1 MSQISTIAFL
11 GAGIMGAP
19 MAGNIAKAG
28 LSVRLWNRSF
38 DKAKAV
44 SGGGVSAT
52 ESLEE
57 ALSGA
62 EVVITMLTDAS
73 AVKAVIAD
81 CREFMTP
88 NMIWLQMSTVGVKID
103 ELNQIAG
110 EIGVDM
116 IDAPVLGTKGP
127 AESGELSV
135 LASGNPKH
143 KDKLEPILAAVGSN
157 TRWVSDEPGSSSRL
171 KLALNSWV
179 LALTHATAEALTIA
193 KTLGVDPNL
202 VPEILKGGALDCG
215 YLHIKSKAMLEG
227 NLEANFSVDNAAKD
241 ARLIREATEAQ
252 GQIMDL
258 VVAGQN
264 RFLRVIQQGHGD
276 KDMAASYLAK

>member
-28 LSVRLWNRSF
+28 FNVRLWNRSF

-44 SGGGVSAT
+44 NGDGVSAT

-62 EVVITMLTDAS
+62 EVVITMLSDAS
-73 AVKAVIAD
+73 AVKSVIAD

-88 NMIWLQMSTVGVKID
+88 NMTWLQMSTVGVKID

-143 KDKLEPILAAVGSN
+143 KDKLEPILAAIGSN
-157 TRWVSDEPGSSSRL
+157 TRWVSDEPGKSSRL

-179 LALTHATAEALTIA
+179 FALTHATAEALTIA
-193 KTLGVDPNL
+193 KTLGVDPSL

>member
-1 MSQISTIAFL
+1 
-11 GAGIMGAP
+11 MGAP

-28 LSVRLWNRSF
+28 FNVRLWNRSF

-44 SGGGVSAT
+44 NGDGVSAT

-62 EVVITMLTDAS
+62 EVVITMLSDAS
-73 AVKAVIAD
+73 AVKSVIAD

-88 NMIWLQMSTVGVKID
+88 NMTWLQMSTVGVKID

-143 KDKLEPILAAVGSN
+143 KDKLEPILAAIGSN
-157 TRWVSDEPGSSSRL
+157 TRWVSDEPGKSSRL

-179 LALTHATAEALTIA
+179 FALTHATAEALTIA
-193 KTLGVDPNL
+193 KTLGVDPSL

>member
-28 LSVRLWNRSF
+28 FNVRLWNRSF

-44 SGGGVSAT
+44 NGDGVSAT

-62 EVVITMLTDAS
+62 EVVITMLSDAS
-73 AVKAVIAD
+73 AVKSVIAD

-88 NMIWLQMSTVGVKID
+88 NMTWLQMSTVGVKID

-143 KDKLEPILAAVGSN
+143 KDKLEPILAAIGSN

-193 KTLGVDPNL
+193 KTLGVDPSL